1 MYFLCKFRIS
11 TRTNFAVNY
20 LITLKS
26 KKMKNKGLFLRIS
39 ILLVGIL
46 FFYKNSTAQC
56 SNFNVS
62 ATQTYD
68 GPNKNDATL
77 SPSVTGS
84 SNSHAFSFYK
94 IVNGNYNF
102 IGFSS
107 NTFTNL
113 SAGIYN
119 LNAFDSINKCF
130 DTLTVSITDTGSYN
144 CNQLNLTAVK
154 TYDGPLA
161 NDITMTLSASGGSG
175 KYWFQI
181 FKYNPNLNLIVN
193 TNTASNLGAGTYKF
207 IVHDSISNC
216 LDSFSSYIY
225 DSVYTANPCSS
236 LSAQFYKLSDGN
248 NSNDVT
254 LKANYTSSTAQYFWY
269 KNNSA
274 INNNSNILNN
284 ATTGTYKLIIYDT
297 VNNCMDSFSS
307 YITDSSGNSSFN
319 CNYFKGDIY
328 HVDSCGTNDLI
339 LYASANGSSN
349 YSYLW
354 NNGST
359 SSIISSLV
367 SGQYNVIITDL
378 TYGCKDTISGY
389 YADSTCN
396 ICEFFHVYTLF
407 DDSCVTND
415 IRLEAVGYYSNY
427 IDSNSISISY
437 TWNTGSSSKILNNL
451 SSGVYTVTAYDS
463 LNQCTAT
470 YTIHAVDS
478 NTKCCEASFYAQD
491 KYTGANKIFYNY
503 SHSKY
508 DSVTTTLWTFGDGT
522 TSTQLN
528 PNHTYPNQGSYLVC
542 LQIEDSKGCKDTFC
556 DVVYAPQAGK
566 NLAVYHYSGWP
577 YIIDTS
583 RYVWIEYK
591 NIGTTSENA
600 TVEYSIPAGASIVS
614 ANPPVS
620 FTMGNKALFNLGV
633 LAPGAIG
640 YIYVAVHTPNT
651 FTLGSIKCDTAR
663 ILSLSGDIDPSN
675 NVSYACD
682 SVVGSYDPNDKTPSP
697 KGEGIDGN
705 IDPSTPEISYLVR
718 FQNEGNWRTYRV
730 RIEDQI
736 DPNFDLSNIKIGK
749 ASHPFRLVKQ
759 ENGKL
764 IWYFDNIHLT
774 PKTESEE
781 LSQGYITYTI
791 PLKKQLPEGTQLK
804 NTAYIYFDKN
814 PAIITNTTVNT
825 LKSKSKVIVN
835 QNDASNFNAYFNE
848 SGQLQVTSDETIQQI
863 RVFGIDGKLLI
874 EKPIQNQKQ
883 AQIQIPNPSKGIYLI
898 QIEQTNQTQFKKVNY

>member
-1 MYFLCKFRIS
+1 
-11 TRTNFAVNY
+11 
-20 LITLKS
+20 
-26 KKMKNKGLFLRIS
+26 MKNKGLFLRIS

-84 SNSHAFSFYK
+84 SNSHAFSLYK

-154 TYDGPLA
+154 TYDGSSS
-161 NDITMTLSASGGSG
+161 NDVTMTLSASGGSG

-225 DSVYTANPCSS
+225 DSVYTVNPCLNKYLAISNINDGNAQNDITIAVNTNYLNLTWYKNGNVIQSGGTSITGQTTGNYTVIAQDTLCLDSSSIYIYDSVYTANPCST
-236 LSAQFYKLSDGN
+236 LSAQFYILSDGN

-254 LKANYTSSTAQYFWY
+254 LKANYTSSTAQYYWY

-359 SSIISSLV
+359 SSIIS
-367 SGQYNVIITDL
+367 G
-378 TYGCKDTISGY
+378 
-389 YADSTCN
+389 
-396 ICEFFHVYTLF
+396 
-407 DDSCVTND
+407 
-415 IRLEAVGYYSNY
+415 
-427 IDSNSISISY
+427 
-437 TWNTGSSSKILNNL
+437 
-451 SSGVYTVTAYDS
+451 
-463 LNQCTAT
+463 
-470 YTIHAVDS
+470 
-478 NTKCCEASFYAQD
+478 
-491 KYTGANKIFYNY
+491 
-503 SHSKY
+503 
-508 DSVTTTLWTFGDGT
+508 
-522 TSTQLN
+522 
-528 PNHTYPNQGSYLVC
+528 
-542 LQIEDSKGCKDTFC
+542 
-556 DVVYAPQAGK
+556 
-566 NLAVYHYSGWP
+566 LA
-577 YIIDTS
+577 
-583 RYVWIEYK
+583 
-591 NIGTTSENA
+591 
-600 TVEYSIPAGASIVS
+600 
-614 ANPPVS
+614 
-620 FTMGNKALFNLGV
+620 
-633 LAPGAIG
+633 
-640 YIYVAVHTPNT
+640 
-651 FTLGSIKCDTAR
+651 
-663 ILSLSGDIDPSN
+663 
-675 NVSYACD
+675 
-682 SVVGSYDPNDKTPSP
+682 
-697 KGEGIDGN
+697 
-705 IDPSTPEISYLVR
+705 
-718 FQNEGNWRTYRV
+718 
-730 RIEDQI
+730 
-736 DPNFDLSNIKIGK
+736 
-749 ASHPFRLVKQ
+749 
-759 ENGKL
+759 
-764 IWYFDNIHLT
+764 
-774 PKTESEE
+774 
-781 LSQGYITYTI
+781 
-791 PLKKQLPEGTQLK
+791 
-804 NTAYIYFDKN
+804 
-814 PAIITNTTVNT
+814 
-825 LKSKSKVIVN
+825 
-835 QNDASNFNAYFNE
+835 
-848 SGQLQVTSDETIQQI
+848 
-863 RVFGIDGKLLI
+863 
-874 EKPIQNQKQ
+874 
-883 AQIQIPNPSKGIYLI
+883 
-898 QIEQTNQTQFKKVNY
+898 